1 MAKEPKFGLPGFN
14 YPKPKG
20 MMKQKP
26 STFNK
31 YAQARRYKI
40 NKEIFDAMNPDGPTN
55 PTRRG
60 TRLANKRLNQA
71 YGNVNNPP
79 RTRMTK
85 TLMKSS
91 AKALRASRA
100 LNVAGLGL
108 YAAEGIYKGYKRA
121 TSPGGKEFHGQFVDY
136 TSKPTNRGKRG
147 VNY

>member
-1 MAKEPKFGLPGFN
+1 MAKQPKYGLPGYN

-20 MMKQKP
+20 MMKPKP

-31 YAQARRYKI
+31 YTTRK
-40 NKEIFDAMNPDGPTN
+40 NKEILDAMNPDGPTN

-71 YGNVNNPP
+71 YGKIP
-79 RTRMTK
+79 RTRMTR
-85 TLMKSS
+85 TLMKSP
-91 AKALRASRA
+91 AKALKASRA

-108 YAAEGIYKGYKRA
+108 YAAEAIYKGYKRA
-121 TSPGGKEFHGQFVDY
+121 TSPGGKAFHGQFVDY